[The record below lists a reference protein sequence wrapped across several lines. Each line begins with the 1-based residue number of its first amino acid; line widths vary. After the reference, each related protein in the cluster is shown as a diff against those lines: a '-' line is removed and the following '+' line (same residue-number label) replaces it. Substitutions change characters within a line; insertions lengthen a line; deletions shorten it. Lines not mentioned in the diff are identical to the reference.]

1 MACKCVFYKPEHV
14 MQRGNTMEI
23 VLNVLKC
30 NNEICQRMELKELT
44 KNGVIFLVIMFTLR
58 VAVIKMSQMTHFC
71 IRR

>member
-1 MACKCVFYKPEHV
+1 
-14 MQRGNTMEI
+14 MEI